1 MNIDRHNYEEYFIL
15 YMDNELSRDDRRMVE
30 AFVLQHPDLKEELDV
45 LLQFK
50 LTPDTQIVFEGKEEL
65 MKANLPAGQASG
77 VTPLSL
83 SNYEEWLV
91 LYMDHE
97 LTPGQKKT
105 VEQFI
110 TINPS
115 IRAEYNLLQRTKL
128 QQEQVIFANKE
139 SLYRKAENSDN
150 NRTRIGPFRW
160 WRLAAA
166 VLILALGLTT
176 VIVLNN
182 KPSGTKGS
190 EVATIPANRTIP
202 TVQPGKNDFVSGTT
216 EKNAPV
222 NNPVATTD
230 LKHDITPVIK
240 ETVNNTVA
248 VKQKNTV
255 TKNQL
260 PKNVLPET
268 IKNEPVIAQTTEK
281 PTNNLPVPLNNPNI
295 NKNDASNNT
304 VASVQVPKEIT
315 NPKNTSANVAV
326 TNEPATPSNII
337 QASYPGDQ
345 ADLDQSSGKKNKLR
359 GFFRKVTR
367 TFEKRTNIDATDDDN
382 KLLVA
387 GLAIK
392 LK

>member
-1 MNIDRHNYEEYFIL
+1 
-15 YMDNELSRDDRRMVE
+15 
-30 AFVLQHPDLKEELDV
+30 
-45 LLQFK
+45 
-50 LTPDTQIVFEGKEEL
+50 
-65 MKANLPAGQASG
+65 MKTNLPAGQASG

-105 VEQFI
+105 VEQFL

-115 IRAEYNLLQRTKL
+115 IREEYNLLLRTKL
-128 QQEQVIFANKE
+128 QPEKIIFSNKE
-139 SLYRKAENSDN
+139 SLYRREEYSEN
-150 NRTRIGPFRW
+150 NRTRIAPFRW

-176 VIVLNN
+176 VIVLKT

-190 EVATIPANRTIP
+190 EVATVPGNRITP
-202 TVQPGKNDFVSGTT
+202 VVQPGKNEVVNGTS
-216 EKNAPV
+216 EKNIPV
-222 NNPVATTD
+222 NNTVATTD
-230 LKHDITPVIK
+230 LKQDITPVIK
-240 ETVNNTVA
+240 ETVNNTAV

-255 TKNQL
+255 IKNQL
-260 PKNVLPET
+260 SKNVFPET

-295 NKNDASNNT
+295 NKNDASNTTMAN
-304 VASVQVPKEIT
+304 VQLPKEIT
-315 NPKNTSANVAV
+315 NPKNMSTNVAV